1 VTRTKVQ
8 ILTVSR
14 LPGKKAFRVTEGAA
28 FAIDMQHDAALA
40 GGVFVAKLA
49 PAVPGASVDP
59 AAADLHAEEAGA
71 QLAVPT
77 YHKLLLGTP
86 PSVQLNP
93 SGRGRGIFRT
103 SLFGKPVLEL
113 LALLVQKYEYAEAGG
128 AGPIQSPPLFHG
140 AQITCFTSTRVQI
153 LTQKLVEQ
161 GQYNLLLYFMG
172 LKLLALPVQEYKY

>member
-1 VTRTKVQ
+1 MTRTNVQ

-140 AQITCFTSTRVQI
+140 AAD
-153 LTQKLVEQ
+153 LLV
-161 GQYNLLLYFMG
+161 
-172 LKLLALPVQEYKY
+172 